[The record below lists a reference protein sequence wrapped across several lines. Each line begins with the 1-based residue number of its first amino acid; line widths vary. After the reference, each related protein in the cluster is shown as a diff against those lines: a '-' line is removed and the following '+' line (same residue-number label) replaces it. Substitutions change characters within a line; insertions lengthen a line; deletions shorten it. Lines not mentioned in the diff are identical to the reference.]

1 LKLKH
6 LKFCYTL
13 FMLPFRRKK
22 KYDYDLIILGS
33 GAGGSVAAHQARSLG
48 KTVAI
53 FEAGAIGGECP
64 NFACV
69 PTKALL
75 HAVHVYET
83 VKKAKTYGIEATH
96 VPVNHHLVKKWKD
109 LVVSRTGASH
119 GTAAFHKDGI
129 EVIRHKAVFVSPR
142 EIEAG
147 GKIYSASKFI
157 LATGSSTFI
166 PPITGLPDVGYITY
180 REAVNLEKLPES
192 ILIFGG
198 GAIGCEFA
206 QIFASFGTKV
216 TIVNRSDRLLSKED
230 KEVGDLVKALFENKG
245 VTVLTETGVIKVENG
260 SAGSPHGKKK
270 VVHFQKGPNQYFGEF
285 DEIMIA
291 TGKVPSLNFA
301 PEKAGIVVEHHQL
314 KLNRELQTTNPHVFA
329 AGDVT
334 GQYLLTH
341 SGNYQ
346 SYIAGH
352 NAFSKKKKRVNY
364 KVMPRCVF
372 IMPEVASVG
381 ISEQEAIEKGVKI
394 KKGIM
399 AMGILGRA
407 NVSNDFDGF
416 VKVITDK
423 NGVIIGG
430 SIVAPRAG
438 EMIHEIALAIK
449 TETTAEELSEM
460 IHAYPTY
467 SEGIKIACSLVE

>member
-1 LKLKH
+1 
-6 LKFCYTL
+6 
-13 FMLPFRRKK
+13 MLPFRRKK
-22 KYDYDLIILGS
+22 HDYDLIVIGS
-33 GAGGSVAAHQARSLG
+33 GAGGGVAAHHARELG

-83 VKKAKTYGIEATH
+83 VKSAKNYGIEATH

-109 LVVSRTGASH
+109 MVVSRTGASH
-119 GTAAFHKDGI
+119 GVAAFHKDGI
-129 EVIRHKAVFVSPR
+129 EVIRHKAIFVSKNQV
-142 EIEAG
+142 EAG

-157 LATGSSTFI
+157 IATGSETFI

-180 REAVNLEKLPES
+180 KEAVDLEKLPGS

-216 TIVNRSDRLLSKED
+216 TIVNRSEKLLSKED
-230 KEVGDLVKALFENKG
+230 TEVSDLVKALFENKG
-245 VTVLTETGVIKVENG
+245 ITVLTETGVVKVE
-260 SAGSPHGKKK
+260 KKNDK
-270 VVHFQKGPNQYFGEF
+270 KIVHFQKGPNQYFGEF
-285 DEIMIA
+285 DEILIA
-291 TGKVPSLNFA
+291 TGKVPLINFA
-301 PEKAGIVVEHHQL
+301 PEKAGIKIEHHQI
-314 KLNRELQTTNPHVFA
+314 KVNRELQTTNPHIYA
-329 AGDVT
+329 AGDIV
-334 GQYLLTH
+334 GPYLFTH

-364 KVMPRCVF
+364 TVMPRCVF

-381 ISEQEAIEKGVKI
+381 ISEKEAAEKGIKI

-399 AMGILGRA
+399 AIGILGRA
-407 NVSNDFDGF
+407 NTSNDFDGF
-416 VKVITDK
+416 VKIITDK
-423 NGVIIGG
+423 NGTIIGG

-449 TETTAEELSEM
+449 CEVTAEELSEM

-467 SEGIKIACSLVE
+467 SEGIKIACSMVE